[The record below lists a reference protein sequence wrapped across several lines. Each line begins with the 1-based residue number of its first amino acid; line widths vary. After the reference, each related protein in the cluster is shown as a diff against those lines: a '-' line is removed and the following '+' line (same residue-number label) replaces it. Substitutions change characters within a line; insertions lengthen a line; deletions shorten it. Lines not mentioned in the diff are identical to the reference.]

1 MKCANCGA
9 ELRVGCVYCSV
20 CGREAQIVSDYN
32 LLEDDFLREVLQEK
46 EEKKKKQEDSNKNE
60 GKITSSEQQFSDK
73 KEEKMNSSE
82 KKKSSVKK
90 KTKKKKKSVIWAFI
104 ALILLIVLIVGIIL
118 LVNYSNDH
126 SYEYQMKEAKEY
138 LRDQEYLKA
147 EKCLKRALELENNSL
162 DARLHLVEIYLSRT
176 DINGAVN
183 LLQEVIRLDNNNQQA
198 YQQLIQVYAEQK
210 NYEAIKKL
218 SEDVTNRDILQLFDK
233 YLVEPP
239 VFHSSESFI
248 QEELIIKISGE
259 IGCTIY
265 YTMDGSDPKQGKEY
279 KDPILIE
286 PGREVKIRAI
296 CCNSLGIYSDEI
308 AENFLKELE
317 KPDPPRVTPDG
328 GNFYA
333 PQSISIYV
341 PEGCSVYY
349 TWDGSAPTQD
359 SKQYT
364 EPIYMPEGN
373 NILSLI
379 LVDKYGMVSDVLK
392 CNYIYIPQG

>member
-32 LLEDDFLREVLQEK
+32 LLEDDFLREVLQK
-46 EEKKKKQEDSNKNE
+46 DSNKKGE
-60 GKITSSEQQFSDK
+60 KTTSSEQQLSDK
-73 KEEKMNSSE
+73 KEEKISSSE

-138 LRDQEYLKA
+138 LRDREYQKA
-147 EKCLKRALELENNSL
+147 EKYLKRALELDKNSL
-162 DARLHLVEIYLSRT
+162 DARLDLVEVYLFRT
-176 DINGAVN
+176 DINSAVN
-183 LLQEVIRLDNNNQQA
+183 LLQEVIRLDKNNQEA
-198 YQQLIQVYAEQK
+198 YQQLIQIYAEQK
-210 NYEAIKKL
+210 NYEEIKKL
-218 SEDVTNRDILQLFDK
+218 SEDVVNSDILQLFDK

-239 VFHSSESFI
+239 VFRSSESFI
-248 QEELIIKISGE
+248 QEELIIEISGE

-279 KDPILIE
+279 KDLILVE
-286 PGREVKIRAI
+286 PGREVRIRAI
-296 CCNSLGIYSDEI
+296 CCNSLGIYSDEVS
-308 AENFLKELE
+308 ESFLKELE

-328 GNFYA
+328 GSFYA
-333 PQSISIYV
+333 PQSISVYV

-392 CNYIYIPQG
+392 CNYIYIPQD